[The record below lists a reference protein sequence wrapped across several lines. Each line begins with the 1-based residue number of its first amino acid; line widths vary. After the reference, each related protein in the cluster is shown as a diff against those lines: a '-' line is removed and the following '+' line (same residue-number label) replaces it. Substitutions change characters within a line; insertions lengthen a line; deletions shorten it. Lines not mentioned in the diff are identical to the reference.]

1 MPAPNALIADA
12 SKVSLGRFMAR
23 ARSMFA
29 PAPTAASEKAD
40 AAKLFISLSWGKSR
54 EEVERLRA
62 EFEAAKLEID
72 CRYSLTDTIVTDIG
86 DGWKRLVG

>member
-1 MPAPNALIADA
+1 MTAPNVLIADA
-12 SKVSLGRFMAR
+12 SRVSPGRFMAR

-72 CRYSLTDTIVTDIG
+72 SRYAVERDLRFTVELQN
-86 DGWKRLVG
+86 KARAA